1 MGYAISIPFVVLL
14 AIFAYRAP
22 SPSAS
27 GIIDPDYYWHLSYGD
42 WIIQNGRLPTEDFWS
57 WTFDG
62 HAYRLTQWLGE
73 VAMAFANQMGGTLG
87 TSTLSAL
94 LLTLTL
100 AASYKAARCFLDNRL
115 AALAVSIGCNAI
127 LVSLACRPHQFTH
140 LGLAILTWMVASFQ
154 TTGKHR
160 PLYFVPVLMAIWVN
174 LHGGYAVGLAYL
186 WMMTGLVVVDA
197 FVSKRPDEIR
207 TVAIP
212 LAIAAAIGT
221 LSTLLNPYGWEAWV
235 YAFEIASLKS
245 SAAGIVDE
253 WAATSIKTEVGLN
266 FFLIT
271 SAMFVAMAA
280 ARQRPR
286 IAQLLAAVALC
297 AIGWS
302 AVRISLMSTIL
313 IVPILASA
321 LRSTSFY
328 DLAFNGDGRRYDR
341 LIPLPVAV
349 GVLAALATLTVWLGQ
364 IDQTAARHV
373 TANMPEQEVRFMQA
387 HHIEGRIL
395 NAPEAGGYLI
405 RKLGQKVSLDTRLDL
420 YGDRALFEY
429 LFARRGE
436 VGWREYIERMNPDV
450 VLINNQAA
458 LRQLLSGD
466 GKYRLVFEGAAYSI
480 LLKASMRLDIPTV
493 FTDLHNNPFLSQLKS

>member
-1 MGYAISIPFVVLL
+1 
-14 AIFAYRAP
+14 
-22 SPSAS
+22 
-27 GIIDPDYYWHLSYGD
+27 
-42 WIIQNGRLPTEDFWS
+42 
-57 WTFDG
+57 
-62 HAYRLTQWLGE
+62 
-73 VAMAFANQMGGTLG
+73 
-87 TSTLSAL
+87 
-94 LLTLTL
+94 
-100 AASYKAARCFLDNRL
+100 
-115 AALAVSIGCNAI
+115 
-127 LVSLACRPHQFTH
+127 
-140 LGLAILTWMVASFQ
+140 
-154 TTGKHR
+154 
-160 PLYFVPVLMAIWVN
+160 
-174 LHGGYAVGLAYL
+174 
-186 WMMTGLVVVDA
+186 MMTGLVVVDA
-197 FVSKRPDEIR
+197 FISKRPDEIR
-207 TVAIP
+207 AVAVP
-212 LAIAAAIGT
+212 LAIAAVIGT
-221 LSTLLNPYGWEAWV
+221 LSTILNPYGWGAWV

-245 SAAGIVDE
+245 SSAGIVDE
-253 WAATSIKTEVGLN
+253 WAATSIKAEVGLN

-313 IVPILASA
+313 MVPILASS

-349 GVLAALATLTVWLGQ
+349 GVLAALASLSVWLGR

-387 HHIEGRIL
+387 HQIEGRIL

-458 LRQLLSGD
+458 LRQLLSGA
-466 GKYRLVFEGAAYSI
+466 GEYRLVFEGATYSI
-480 LLKASMRLDIPTV
+480 LLKNSMRLDIPTV
-493 FTDLHNNPFLSQLKS
+493 FTDLHNNPILSKLKS